1 MIPAVMRPF
10 AALPLLLALAGPASA
25 QDGVASASTGP
36 EAEAPRTLE
45 PFVAR
50 YDARYHGK
58 PAGSATLQV
67 VRQAPPRW
75 RVDLGIDGEKGM
87 AGVLGLN
94 VQQSTVFESSDA
106 GYRPLSQSTVRKGL
120 FLGRKSTGTY
130 DWAKGSA
137 QWRGDLKKRH
147 QQPVALQPGDMS
159 GLLINL
165 AIVRDARPGAVL
177 RYRFVEGGRVR
188 DHVYEVA
195 AASETVSAGEL
206 SYDVLRVAR
215 TNGGNDDTVV
225 WVAAGVPTP
234 VRILQ
239 REDGEDAVDLHLIEY
254 EGTP

>member
-10 AALPLLLALAGPASA
+10 AALVLLLALAGPALAQEGAATPSA
-25 QDGVASASTGP
+25 GL

-50 YDARYHGK
+50 YHALYHGK

-94 VQQSTVFESSDA
+94 VQQSTVFESSET

-130 DWAKGSA
+130 DWAKGRA

-147 QQPVALQPGDMS
+147 QQPVGLQPGDMS
-159 GLLINL
+159 GLMINL
-165 AIVRDARPGAVL
+165 AIMRDARPGAVL

-188 DHVYEVA
+188 EHAYQVA
-195 AASETVSAGEL
+195 AAPETLAIGEL
-206 SYDVLRVAR
+206 SYEVLRVAR
-215 TNGGNDDTVV
+215 TNGGNDDTIV

-239 REDGEDAVDLHLIEY
+239 REDGEDAVDLQLIEY